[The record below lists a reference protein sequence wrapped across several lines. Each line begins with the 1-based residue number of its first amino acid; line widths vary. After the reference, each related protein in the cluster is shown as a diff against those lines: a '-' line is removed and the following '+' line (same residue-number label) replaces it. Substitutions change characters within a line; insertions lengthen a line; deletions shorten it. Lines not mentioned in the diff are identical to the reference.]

1 MLDVPTYFNPL
12 DRGNLYQIPK
22 EPTYRILSEVFQS
35 PRSGK
40 FVSDLEKCVI
50 FVALLQS
57 FNPLDQG
64 NLYQIME
71 MLGSNENSTQ
81 PFQSPRSGKF
91 VSNLWASKNMSTLTL
106 LNGGFNPLDRGNL
119 YLICRNF

>member
-64 NLYQIME
+64 NLYRIK
-71 MLGSNENSTQ
+71 NSANMMITLKESIV
-81 PFQSPRSGKF
+81 FQSPRLGKF
-91 VSNLWASKNMSTLTL
+91 VSDA
-106 LNGGFNPLDRGNL
+106 LD
-119 YLICRNF
+119 